1 MVRDGSDLGKVDRR
15 KLRVDRPSLRELMPV
30 EAGGKNYEFKWEPRC
45 RVCSAGND
53 VLQLVNSLLANGATY
68 RDVCRAVESL
78 NGTLPKNKQLTYQ
91 SIRMHQKMHMPFEAA
106 AIREIIEKRAQDAQK
121 NFIEGEGTILTPAA
135 YAEVMM
141 VKAHMQLM
149 DEDQKVYPSEGL
161 AAAAAL
167 HRFVSDEQGSLDA
180 AQAVS
185 QLGKIIEAVRAICS
199 PDQMKMILN
208 ILDGG
213 EVPRIEQA
221 GDDDDEFDD
230 SFDNTEDALY
240 AEVDEDEDS

>member
-1 MVRDGSDLGKVDRR
+1 MASDIGKVDRR
-15 KLRVDRPSLRELMPV
+15 TMRVDRPALKEITPV
-30 EAGGKNYEFKWEPRC
+30 EVGGKKYEFVSEPRC
-45 RVCSAGND
+45 RVCRDTGIR
-53 VLQLVNSLLANGATY
+53 QLVDSLLANGYTY
-68 RDVCRAVESL
+68 QDVTRAVTSL
-78 NGTLPKNKQLTYQ
+78 NATLPKNKQLTYA
-91 SIRMHQKMHMPFEAA
+91 SIRVHQKRHMPFEAS
-106 AIREIIEKRAQDAQK
+106 AIREIIEKRAQEAQK

-141 VKAHMQLM
+141 VKAHIQLM

-185 QLGKIIEAVRAICS
+185 QLGKIIDAVRAICS
-199 PDQMKMILN
+199 QDQIRQIGI

-213 EVPRIEQA
+213 EVPQIEQSD
-221 GDDDDEFDD
+221 GDDNYDDL
-230 SFDNTEDALY
+230 DNLDGPLY
-240 AEVDEDEDS
+240 SEEDEDEDS